1 MKWKFYF
8 LTIIL
13 MPFVVLSG
21 CSGEENDTKA
31 QNPGGGTDSSPAGPG
46 SCERDYEL
54 VEQDAIQNTEQSL
67 MYFIAQDSKQP
78 PFNKIVLKSFQGG
91 ANEGPTGPGAIDL
104 AGNKYNTCSFC
115 ATAYLNCTSESNCE
129 TTLFADEGMVDIT
142 ELSDLSLPF
151 KAQLKSVVFKEIEID
166 SFTQS
171 ATFVENGASWC
182 AEDYTFEAKLN
193 RYDPSATP
201 ETGDGDGI
209 VPGVAYDECVPTG
222 SGKGIGHNIA
232 DFTLQNCNGDDVALH
247 SRCGNN
253 KAIWLIASAGW

>member
-91 ANEGPTGPGAIDL
+91 E
-104 AGNKYNTCSFC
+104 F
-115 ATAYLNCTSESNCE
+115 
-129 TTLFADEGMVDIT
+129 
-142 ELSDLSLPF
+142 
-151 KAQLKSVVFKEIEID
+151 
-166 SFTQS
+166 
-171 ATFVENGASWC
+171 
-182 AEDYTFEAKLN
+182 
-193 RYDPSATP
+193 
-201 ETGDGDGI
+201 
-209 VPGVAYDECVPTG
+209 
-222 SGKGIGHNIA
+222 
-232 DFTLQNCNGDDVALH
+232 
-247 SRCGNN
+247 
-253 KAIWLIASAGW
+253 